1 MNGLLK
7 TRPAIN
13 QFLVLFGI
21 TLVSLF
27 LVGLAGRMIT
37 MAISGVN
44 LADIKDILKTDFNKP
59 GVLTYYRGMQ
69 IVQFFALCVI
79 PVFICAK
86 LFSEKPKKY
95 LGLKQPSINTYY
107 LAGAAILILAIP
119 LAGGLGELNKNI
131 SLPAGIESWMKEQEA
146 TATYLQSGL
155 LSKRSITDLIINL
168 VVIAVTAG
176 VGEEL
181 LFRGMAQRL
190 LIKMFKSPWAGI
202 IVSAVLFSAMHM
214 QFYGFFPRLL
224 LGVLLGA
231 AYWYSGS
238 LWVSIVAHFVYDAVV
253 LILVYNRPEMMNE
266 TSPVGTGDLLVAGLI
281 SAAVVGV
288 ILYWMKVKSAT
299 RYEEVYGDD
308 NIPVKN
314 HPF

>member
-1 MNGLLK
+1 MKGLLK
-7 TRPAIN
+7 PIAAFN

-27 LVGLAGRMIT
+27 LAGFAGNMIM

-44 LADIKDILKTDFNKP
+44 LADIKDVLKTDFNKP

-79 PVFICAK
+79 PVFVCAK
-86 LFSEKPKKY
+86 LFSENPKKY
-95 LGLKQPSINTYY
+95 LGLKQPSISTYY
-107 LAGAAILILAIP
+107 LAGAAVLLLAIP

-146 TATYLQSGL
+146 NATHLQSGL
-155 LSKRSITDLIINL
+155 LSKRSVTDLLINL
-168 VVIAVTAG
+168 LVIAATAG

-181 LFRGMAQRL
+181 LFRGMVQRL
-190 LIKMFKSPWAGI
+190 LIKMFRSPWAGI
-202 IVSAVLFSAMHM
+202 IVSAIFFSAMHM

-266 TSPVGTGDLLVAGLI
+266 ASPVGTGDLVVAGLI
-281 SAAVVGV
+281 SAAIVGA

-299 RYEEVYGDD
+299 RYAEVYSDD
-308 NIPVKN
+308 KIPVKN